1 MNGKFTASASS
12 ADLQGFLAASSP
24 GKSVIAL
31 PSVAVRAAPNRFD
44 VRILN
49 THKNLHE
56 IGVIWRQLSAESPR
70 SYFLSWAWTEAWL
83 SALPPRSNVKL
94 VVLSDACGPAVAFF
108 LGNAHISR
116 YGLLRSNAFFLNET
130 GDPAIDQLCIEQ
142 NGPLAR
148 HDVTVDALDILDA
161 LPDGWEELYL
171 SGLPAESA
179 LLQTPVPYSLRVKH
193 RSKSHFVELRRI
205 HNINDYVN
213 LLSPS
218 TRYQIRR
225 AHKLY
230 EENFGSVEVQLAA
243 SCDQALRFF
252 DELVELHQQR
262 WVGKGASGAFH
273 NRFFHAF
280 HRNLIH
286 KRLDSGEI
294 QILRIRAGRTTIG
307 CLYNFVFNG
316 TVSFYQSG
324 FRYDSDNKLKPGLLA
339 HAQAILFNAKQGYR
353 IYDLMSGVARYKQSL
368 CTNSRELVWA
378 VFAKPKI
385 KFMLEQ
391 KLRQWKRALA
401 SFCNFA
407 P

>member
-1 MNGKFTASASS
+1 
-12 ADLQGFLAASSP
+12 
-24 GKSVIAL
+24 
-31 PSVAVRAAPNRFD
+31 
-44 VRILN
+44 
-49 THKNLHE
+49 
-56 IGVIWRQLSAESPR
+56 
-70 SYFLSWAWTEAWL
+70 
-83 SALPPRSNVKL
+83 
-94 VVLSDACGPAVAFF
+94 
-108 LGNAHISR
+108 
-116 YGLLRSNAFFLNET
+116 
-130 GDPAIDQLCIEQ
+130 
-142 NGPLAR
+142 
-148 HDVTVDALDILDA
+148 
-161 LPDGWEELYL
+161 
-171 SGLPAESA
+171 
-179 LLQTPVPYSLRVKH
+179 VKH
-193 RSKSHFVELRRI
+193 RSKSHFVELDRI

-225 AHKLY
+225 AHRLY
-230 EENFGSVEVQLAA
+230 EENFGSVEVQPAA